1 VEIGWNP
8 WGTLPHFL
16 PQRIPLESTAAAHR
30 AGRQRHRIDIAEMI
44 SQLLATDAARVKLGA
59 RDISTAEAEQLPRN
73 RHATARNPRG
83 SGQEGE
89 RLILIGQTDGGRVL
103 TLVIERTLDPTTW
116 LIVTGWP
123 ATDRERRILD

>member
-1 VEIGWNP
+1 M
-8 WGTLPHFL
+8 
-16 PQRIPLESTAAAHR
+16 
-30 AGRQRHRIDIAEMI
+30 AEMI

-73 RHATARNPRG
+73 GHTTARNPRG

-89 RLILIGQTDGGRVL
+89 RLMLIGRTDGGRIL
-103 TLVIERTLDPTTW
+103 TLVIERTVDPTTW
-116 LIVTGWP
+116 LIITGWP